1 MKVRL
6 NKIFRFYVY
15 NIYNMQYACDIL
27 LKIKWGDEGEAQQDI
42 WVISGCGKV
51 AEDFQ
56 LAKSPIPPYWQ
67 Q

>member
-27 LKIKWGDEGEAQQDI
+27 LKMKWGDEGEAQQDI
-42 WVISGCGKV
+42 WEISGCGKV
-51 AEDFQ
+51 TEYF
-56 LAKSPIPPYWQ
+56 
-67 Q
+67 